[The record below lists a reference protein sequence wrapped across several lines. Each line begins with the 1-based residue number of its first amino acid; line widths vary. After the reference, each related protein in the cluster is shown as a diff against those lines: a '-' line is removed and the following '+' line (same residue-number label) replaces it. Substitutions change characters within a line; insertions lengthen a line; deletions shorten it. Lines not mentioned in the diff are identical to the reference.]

1 MRRPVHCSICSRQ
14 LKPFASTG
22 VSAGVARMREQTDG
36 LGVDV
41 LVDCSAR
48 AAAASVTA
56 GALNGLK
63 RGGAAI
69 NIGALS
75 QPLPIQPMRFMTGRI
90 ALRGSNWFT
99 TGEGQLMAEMA
110 GSGGLGLS
118 HLEPRPY
125 PLAGVNDA
133 LEANALNSS
142 RASSTRPQATPHL
155 PTRSPPPDATPRR
168 T

>member
-110 GSGGLGLS
+110 GSGVLDLS

-133 LEANALNSS
+133 LEAIKA
-142 RASSTRPQATPHL
+142 RPGGFVNIVVN
-155 PTRSPPPDATPRR
+155 PDR
-168 T
+168 